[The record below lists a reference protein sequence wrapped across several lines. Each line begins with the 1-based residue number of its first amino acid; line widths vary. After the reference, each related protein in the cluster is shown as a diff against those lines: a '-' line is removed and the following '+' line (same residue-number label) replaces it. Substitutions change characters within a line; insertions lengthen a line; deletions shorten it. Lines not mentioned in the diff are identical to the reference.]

1 MQLRGMKD
9 EGNKAARRH
18 KRVVLCGASLIVIDK
33 KTPFQGQDGQI
44 QPTAENIAVAVAES
58 KQTQTSSSAPG
69 PRRR

>member
-1 MQLRGMKD
+1 MKD
-9 EGNKAARRH
+9 EGNKAARRLHRH

-58 KQTQTSSSAPG
+58 KQTQMSSSAPG